1 MLMRKITS
9 LFLLILLT
17 GCGFTSGQY
26 KDILQ
31 AQEYVENRKFDKAI
45 KLYKNIL
52 NQKPTK
58 TISIKVNYQLGEIL
72 SIYLNR
78 YKEALV
84 HYKTV
89 IKISNEPLWQ
99 VKALEKIGE
108 INFENI
114 KNYDESIQAYDK
126 LIKFIPKLQNQDFYK
141 FRYAE
146 SLFEKDDYK
155 EANKLFKQLSVE
167 SKTKYGIQSFYYL
180 GLINFYLKKW
190 DTAISFWF
198 EYLKREKR
206 KDKIVQVK
214 FMIANAYES
223 SEQLKEAY
231 NIYYSILGEYPN
243 SEVIQNRL
251 KSLYE
256 RRVSR
261 KR

>member
-1 MLMRKITS
+1 MLMRKLTS
-9 LFLLILLT
+9 LFLFLILS

-31 AQEYVENRKFDKAI
+31 AQEYVESRNFLKAI

-58 TISIKVNYQLGEIL
+58 TISIKVNFQLGEIY
-72 SIYLNR
+72 SIYLNE

-84 HYKTV
+84 HYNNV

-99 VKALEKIGE
+99 VKALEKIGH

-114 KNYDESIQAYDK
+114 KNYKSSIYAYDK

-146 SLFEKDDYK
+146 SLFRQDKYK
-155 EANKLFKQLSVE
+155 KATGLFKELSAE
-167 SKTKYGIQSFYYL
+167 SKTEYGVQSYYYL
-180 GLINFYLKKW
+180 GLTNFYLKKW
-190 DTAISFWF
+190 DNAINFWF
-198 EYLKREKR
+198 EYLKRERR

-223 SEQLKEAY
+223 AEQLKEAY
-231 NIYYSILGEYPN
+231 NIYYSIVGEYPN
-243 SEVIQNRL
+243 PDVIKNRL

>member
-1 MLMRKITS
+1 MLMRKIANS
-9 LFLLILLT
+9 FLLLILT

-31 AQEYVENRKFDKAI
+31 AQEYIENRKFFKAV

-58 TISIKVNYQLGEIL
+58 NISLKVNFQLGEIY
-72 SIYLNR
+72 SIYLNK
-78 YKEALV
+78 YTEALS
-84 HYKTV
+84 HYKKV

-99 VKALEKIGE
+99 VKALEKIGH
-108 INFENI
+108 INYENI
-114 KNYDESIQAYDK
+114 KNFDESIYAYDK
-126 LIKFIPKLQNQDFYK
+126 LIKFIPKLQKQDFYK
-141 FRYAE
+141 FRYAQ
-146 SLFEKDDYK
+146 SLFQKDNYK
-155 EANKLFKQLSVE
+155 SANKIFKQLSIE
-167 SKTKYGIQSFYYL
+167 SKSEYGIQSYYYL
-180 GLINFYLKKW
+180 GLINFYSNKW
-190 DTAISFWF
+190 DQAISYWF

-223 SEQLKEAY
+223 SEKLKEAY
-231 NIYYSILGEYPN
+231 NIYYSIIGEYPN
-243 SEVIQNRL
+243 SKVIENRL
-251 KSLYE
+251 KSLYD

>member
-1 MLMRKITS
+1 MRKTIAKIVIY
-9 LFLLILLT
+9 LLLT

-31 AQEYVENRKFDKAI
+31 AQEFIEARKFEKAI

-52 NQKPTK
+52 ETKPK
-58 TISIKVNYQLGEIL
+58 NNIAIKVNYQLGEIY
-72 SIYLNR
+72 SIYLNK
-78 YKEALV
+78 YDDAIK
-84 HYKTV
+84 HYKHV
-89 IKISNEPLWQ
+89 IKISNEPIWQ
-99 VKALEKIGE
+99 VKSLEKIGD
-108 INFENI
+108 INYQNL
-114 KNYDESIQAYDK
+114 KNYKKSKFAYKK
-126 LIKFIPKLQNQDFYK
+126 LLNFTPKLKNQDFYK
-141 FRYAE
+141 FRFALSIFNEDSFSKAE
-146 SLFEKDDYK
+146 KILK
-155 EANKLFKQLSVE
+155 ELTVE
-167 SKTKYGIQSFYYL
+167 SDNEYGVQSYYYL
-180 GLINFYLKKW
+180 GLIHFYEQSW

-223 SEQLKEAY
+223 AEQLKEAY

-243 SEVIQNRL
+243 SKVIQNRL